1 MRISLTYIRI
11 CTRVCHQSGENHR
24 LQMELSMHRA
34 EKEALNEDRQKLQR
48 QMMALTADKE
58 TLQDQLKQVSS

>member
-1 MRISLTYIRI
+1 
-11 CTRVCHQSGENHR
+11 
-24 LQMELSMHRA
+24 MELSMHRA
-34 EKEALNEDRQKLQR
+34 EKEALNEDRQRLQR